1 MATLLAREQ
10 DLAQFCDR
18 GWWCVPT
25 EADGVNEV
33 LAEGRTEGLP
43 RSHFSDTS
51 GFSHSVNSPRALL
64 P

>member
-1 MATLLAREQ
+1 M
-10 DLAQFCDR
+10 
-18 GWWCVPT
+18 PT